1 MKISLPV
8 LVLIVAVIS
17 ATVGFMAYRALA
29 MGDAE
34 VSDAEQ
40 ATKVEA
46 PTLLGQRRPDYRL
59 GSTDGAFV
67 SASDFDGSVVL
78 VNFWA
83 TWCAPCREEMPM
95 LMELREKHQAS
106 GFEVVGVALDDVQN
120 ARDFLAELGVAYP
133 NLVGSTDVMVTLQQ
147 YGNTSGV
154 LPYTVLVGADGTIR
168 WTRLGV
174 LDRVALEQEIEEL
187 LSEI

>member
-1 MKISLPV
+1 MNAPRASSSGARAAML
-8 LVLIVAVIS
+8 
-17 ATVGFMAYRALA
+17 ATV
-29 MGDAE
+29 
-34 VSDAEQ
+34 
-40 ATKVEA
+40 
-46 PTLLGQRRPDYRL
+46 LLGGLAATLALLPRPKLGRPSWHEPAPAFSVRTLEGRRLALHDLR
-59 GSTDGAFV
+59 GD
-67 SASDFDGSVVL
+67 VVL

-95 LMELREKHQAS
+95 LMELREKHLAS

-174 LDRVALEQEIEEL
+174 LDRGTLEREIEAL